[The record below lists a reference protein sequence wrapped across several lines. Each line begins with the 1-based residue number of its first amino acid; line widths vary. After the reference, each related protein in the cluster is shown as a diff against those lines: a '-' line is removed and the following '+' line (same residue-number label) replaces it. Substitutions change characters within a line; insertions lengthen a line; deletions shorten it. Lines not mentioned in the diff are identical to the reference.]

1 MRGGINIHIYGIAG
15 SSKCVDE
22 VASVIVYGECVRIG
36 QWNLMAERI
45 IAVKFAYFPH
55 TLVGWITFDYR
66 GGAWHPFCDVPEAT

>member
-1 MRGGINIHIYGIAG
+1 
-15 SSKCVDE
+15 
-22 VASVIVYGECVRIG
+22 
-36 QWNLMAERI
+36 MAERI